1 MECVDFAAKHPRDF
15 ELVSTLLS
23 VLPVMLCASDVSGR
37 RRPRAFW
44 CSFTISQLMPTL
56 NPAWDVFEPGRSP
69 LKSVLPTLMASG
81 TNSWNT
87 SKVVVDEYGQEGP
100 LLTVE
105 MERLMG
111 LDDGYTDLDG

>member
-1 MECVDFAAKHPRDF
+1 
-15 ELVSTLLS
+15 
-23 VLPVMLCASDVSGR
+23 
-37 RRPRAFW
+37 
-44 CSFTISQLMPTL
+44 MPTV
-56 NPAWDVFEPGRSP
+56 NSAWDVLEPGRSP

-111 LDDGYTDLDG
+111 LDDGYTDLDGLVPH